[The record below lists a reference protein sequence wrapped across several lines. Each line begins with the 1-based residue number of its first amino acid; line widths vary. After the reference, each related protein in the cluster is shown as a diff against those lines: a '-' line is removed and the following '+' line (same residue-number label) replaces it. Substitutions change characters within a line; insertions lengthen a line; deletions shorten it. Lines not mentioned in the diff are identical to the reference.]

1 MILPARQIVPA
12 ATTAGL
18 PTVAIRCPASSITR
32 EIIRQAGIPIAAPS
46 ANLSGK
52 PSTTTAQHVLHDYG
66 TDGPLAAIVDGGPC
80 QVGLESTIVDL
91 TGPVPCLLRPGGITP
106 EQLRQALGQLEID
119 PAVAGQC
126 SADVRPKA
134 PGMKYRHYAPE
145 AQVIIITGPRQAA
158 ADYIHAHFAPG
169 DAVLCFAEEAP
180 LYAGLQPVA
189 YGQEAD
195 PATLCQGLFAALRQ
209 LDSTCRGTI
218 YARCPEG
225 GGMAYAVQ
233 NRLKKAAGFHIVNAV
248 EGGSV

>member
-1 MILPARQIVPA
+1 MYEHGRK
-12 ATTAGL
+12 T
-18 PTVAIRCPASSITR
+18 C
-32 EIIRQAGIPIAAPS
+32 
-46 ANLSGK
+46 
-52 PSTTTAQHVLHDYG
+52 
-66 TDGPLAAIVDGGPC
+66 
-80 QVGLESTIVDL
+80 
-91 TGPVPCLLRPGGITP
+91 
-106 EQLRQALGQLEID
+106 
-119 PAVAGQC
+119 
-126 SADVRPKA
+126 
-134 PGMKYRHYAPE
+134 
-145 AQVIIITGPRQAA
+145 
-158 ADYIHAHFAPG
+158 

>member
-1 MILPARQIVPA
+1 
-12 ATTAGL
+12 
-18 PTVAIRCPASSITR
+18 
-32 EIIRQAGIPIAAPS
+32 
-46 ANLSGK
+46 
-52 PSTTTAQHVLHDYG
+52 
-66 TDGPLAAIVDGGPC
+66 
-80 QVGLESTIVDL
+80 
-91 TGPVPCLLRPGGITP
+91 
-106 EQLRQALGQLEID
+106 
-119 PAVAGQC
+119 
-126 SADVRPKA
+126 
-134 PGMKYRHYAPE
+134 MKYRHYAPE

-169 DAVLCFAEEAP
+169 DAVLCFAEEVP

-195 PATLCQGLFAALRQ
+195 PATLCQGLFTALRQ

-233 NRLKKAAGFHIVNAV
+233 NRLKKAAGFHIVNAA